1 MTSTDAPVT
10 LTDYP
15 TIAIITGADSG
26 IGKATAVVLA
36 ERGFD
41 VGITYHCDEDGAAG
55 TAEEVRAQGRNCAV
69 RRHDLTDPVT
79 AAGAMDELADELG
92 GVGVLVNNAG
102 TGIRR
107 PLLEMDYDE
116 WRSVLAVDLDGPFL
130 CAQRAAR
137 RMSER
142 GGGGRIINVTSV
154 HEEYPRV
161 GSGPYCAAKGG
172 LRMLARVLALELSAY
187 GITVNTI
194 APGEIATPM
203 TGQADQPPQPG
214 SRPGY
219 PLGRPGDAREVAAA
233 IAFLADPSASY
244 VTGASLFVDGGLGLM
259 GPQAAGALTSAKWRE
274 G

>member
-1 MTSTDAPVT
+1 MSRPDAPVSMT
-10 LTDYP
+10 GYP
-15 TIAIITGADSG
+15 RIAVITGADSG
-26 IGKATAVVLA
+26 IGKATAVTLA

-41 VGITYHCDEDGAAG
+41 VGVTFHSDEEGAKG

-69 RRHDLTDPVT
+69 RRHDLTDPV
-79 AAGAMDELADELG
+79 AAAQAVDELADELG

-102 TGIRR
+102 TGSSR
-107 PLLEMDYDE
+107 PVLEMEYDE
-116 WRSVLAVDLDGPFL
+116 WRSVLAVDLDGAFL

-137 RMSER
+137 RMVEQ
-142 GGGGRIINVTSV
+142 GGGGRIVNVTSV

-187 GITVNTI
+187 GITVNTV

-203 TGQADQPPQPG
+203 TGQEDQPPEPG

-219 PLGRPGDAREVAAA
+219 PLGRPGHAREVAAA

-244 VTGASLFVDGGLGLM
+244 VTGASLFVDGALGLM
-259 GPQAAGALTSAKWRE
+259 GPQAAGALKSADWRE

>member
-1 MTSTDAPVT
+1 MSEPEAPAP
-10 LTDYP
+10 LTGYP
-15 TIAIITGADSG
+15 HIAVITGADSG
-26 IGKATAVVLA
+26 IGRATAVALA

-41 VGITYHCDEDGAAG
+41 VGITFHCDEAGAKR
-55 TAEEVRAQGRNCAV
+55 TAEEVRSHGRATSI
-69 RRHDLTDPVT
+69 RRHDLADPVT
-79 AAGAMDELADELG
+79 AADVVDELADELG
-92 GVGVLVNNAG
+92 GVGVMINNAA
-102 TGIRR
+102 TGSRR
-107 PLLEMDYDE
+107 PVLEMDYEE
-116 WRSVLAVDLDGPFL
+116 WRSVLTVDLDGAFM

-137 RMSER
+137 RMVAQ
-142 GGGGRIINVTSV
+142 GGGGRIVNVTSV

-187 GITVNTI
+187 GITVNTV

-203 TGQADQPPQPG
+203 TGQEDQPPKPG

-244 VTGASLFVDGGLGLM
+244 VTGATLFVDGALGLM
-259 GPQAAGALTSAKWRE
+259 GPQAAGALSSADWRN